1 MKEKI
6 VKVAAGEL
14 AYTTFTVTNLD
25 SWGVDFTYSASDHQ
39 DAFNQFCYDLDLDTI
54 VSALLHDCPYE
65 LYWFNKVHNEQA
77 NTGGAMV
84 SGSVDDLSGGQY
96 KISKVATQFRVVKD
110 MQGVGYSEDAPVVDT
125 SVASSAAASAGTFS
139 LDADPADDRGL

>member
-54 VSALLHDCPYE
+54 SLPCCTTVPMSC
-65 LYWFNKVHNEQA
+65 
-77 NTGGAMV
+77 TGSIRYMMTRQRLAV
-84 SGSVDDLSGGQY
+84 LW
-96 KISKVATQFRVVKD
+96 
-110 MQGVGYSEDAPVVDT
+110 
-125 SVASSAAASAGTFS
+125 
-139 LDADPADDRGL
+139 